1 MNFDLSPDQ
10 LTLQRSLEQIAMR
23 HAIEPSATYY
33 ASAPELEKELSDGG
47 FFDIAHQEDMG
58 SPEALLLVE
67 TIAALSVCI
76 EVGTSALVAPHAAR
90 FGAPL
95 PRPVAIFETSA
106 RAPVRFLPGA
116 ATALAISDDGVRIID
131 VARCSFETVQ
141 TPFGYPFGRLID
153 FDPLKWPIAEGVA
166 PSIMRQWWRVALA
179 GEIAAAADSAVA
191 LTVEHVLPR
200 KHNPS
205 SQWRRWFED
214 PAVRSVCTES
224 LGNLLLVS
232 KSQNER
238 AGNQEL
244 AQKCAIYFAPGHE
257 PPPINE
263 GLRGAT
269 AWKPEQVLAR
279 ERMLHEHAD
288 AIWNYGLTAGQEAT
302 STAPAAPIAEAPAS
316 PFAMFRRVRGASG

>member
-191 LTVEHVLPR
+191 LTVEHVSL
-200 KHNPS
+200 
-205 SQWRRWFED
+205 RRQFGR
-214 PAVRSVCTES
+214 P
-224 LGNLLLVS
+224 LGSFQAIQHRLAECATLV
-232 KSQNER
+232 
-238 AGNQEL
+238 
-244 AQKCAIYFAPGHE
+244 H
-257 PPPINE
+257 
-263 GLRGAT
+263 GARL
-269 AWKPEQVLAR
+269 LAR
-279 ERMLHEHAD
+279 RAASSGSPVDAALAALYAQQACAQTLYDTHQFHGAMGVTLECALHSWTYRLRALQGELGGWSAQAEAAAD
-288 AIWNYGLTAGQEAT
+288 AIW
-302 STAPAAPIAEAPAS
+302 
-316 PFAMFRRVRGASG
+316 GA